1 MIYFIFVH
9 QGTNDVMDITQMTF
23 RCRNDMYV
31 FLGGEA
37 ISFYLTIFKPKCLV
51 SNIQDLPLLLDND
64 YQSYQVP
71 LREQK
76 QVWKQQE
83 NYEGE
88 SCLVAQEK
96 ASTTSCTF
104 LFSLNT
110 KLRLILQYNCA
121 SQYLCFFMVAFVFV
135 CMEPILERVQCIS
148 ISCCIH
154 TNVFFFFLN
163 ICFMCITTVT
173 MVIYPIFLFSL
184 FSSLCLVFFPIL

>member
-110 KLRLILQYNCA
+110 KLRLILQYKCA
-121 SQYLCFFMVAFVFV
+121 PNTCAFSWLPLSLSAWSLYQRGF
-135 CMEPILERVQCIS
+135 
-148 ISCCIH
+148 
-154 TNVFFFFLN
+154 NVYPFLAVYTQMFFFSF
-163 ICFMCITTVT
+163 
-173 MVIYPIFLFSL
+173 
-184 FSSLCLVFFPIL
+184 